1 MDQHSNSGERDT
13 STNCVTLVSL
23 QCLVPFQLRWLC
35 CMSSLWSDLQDDAR
49 IAYYLKNLAVICFCQ
64 VSIAGSQMRVILRWW
79 SSQPNVRVTRNSLM
93 LGFHHGRA
101 RHHTRY
107 ICQSSC
113 WSPSSRTHTIPVYI
127 SLQVVAGTF

>member
-64 VSIAGSQMRVILRWW
+64 VVLYVLGVAYIQM
-79 SSQPNVRVTRNSLM
+79 
-93 LGFHHGRA
+93 
-101 RHHTRY
+101 
-107 ICQSSC
+107 
-113 WSPSSRTHTIPVYI
+113 
-127 SLQVVAGTF
+127 

>member
-1 MDQHSNSGERDT
+1 MFT
-13 STNCVTLVSL
+13 SSYATN
-23 QCLVPFQLRWLC
+23 
-35 CMSSLWSDLQDDAR
+35 
-49 IAYYLKNLAVICFCQ
+49 
-64 VSIAGSQMRVILRWW
+64 
-79 SSQPNVRVTRNSLM
+79 RNSLM

-127 SLQVVAGTF
+127 SLQVVAGTCFDNILTKSNLSLLLLPRVYVKFVEIAVSTICQYLPLDPPFDRFHRHNYIALGKTAPET